1 MRTERSILLRLT
13 VVTAY
18 VLLGCVTAAA
28 QTRTTDPARTGA
40 PGAGA
45 YAPPLTPW
53 GHPDLQGIW
62 TSDDA
67 RPVPLQRPPEFGTRQ
82 WLTDDEFAARRAR
95 DDETRADT
103 REGAGTFVGEVGT
116 RTLRQTSL
124 VVDPPD
130 GRVPPR
136 TPAADQRI
144 AALAAAASHPLLPAS
159 WHDRSLFERCIT
171 RGALNALPTIYGN
184 GLRIVQGPDTVA
196 ISYEM
201 VHETRLVPIGGG
213 PRPGGQPRAY
223 MGLSRGRWEG
233 GTLIVESTNFTDRTA
248 IAGTRHTEQLHLVE
262 RFTRVAEDTIQYEV
276 TVTDPNT
283 WSAPFRILLPLTTQP
298 GYRIFPFECH
308 EGNMALRNI
317 LAGARVE
324 EQVREEYVRKGLEPP
339 PLARP
344 GDGEILPPDP
354 SFGRRR

>member
-1 MRTERSILLRLT
+1 MHEPHATLRTLT
-13 VVTAY
+13 VMTAC
-18 VLLGCVTAAA
+18 VLLGWSTTAA
-28 QTRTTDPARTGA
+28 QPRTSDPIRTGA
-40 PGAGA
+40 PDAGA
-45 YAPPLTPW
+45 YVPPLTPW

-67 RPVPLQRPPEFGTRQ
+67 RPVPLQRPPEFGNRQ
-82 WLTDDEFAARRAR
+82 WLTDEEFAARRAR

-103 REGAGTFVGEVGT
+103 RAGAGTFVGEVGT

-144 AALAAAASHPLLPAS
+144 AAAAAAASHPLLPAS
-159 WHDRSLFERCIT
+159 WHDRGLFERCIT
-171 RGALNALPTIYGN
+171 RAVLNALPTIYGN

-213 PRPGGQPRAY
+213 LHPGDQLRAY

-233 GTLIVESTNFTDRTA
+233 TTLVVESTNFTDKTA
-248 IAGTRHTEQLHLVE
+248 IAGTRHTERLRIVE
-262 RFTRVAEDTIQYEV
+262 RFTRIAEDTIQYDV
-276 TVTDPNT
+276 TVEDANT
-283 WSAPFRILLPLTTQP
+283 WAAPFRILVPLTTQP
-298 GYRIFPFECH
+298 GYRVFPFECH